1 VTDGAA
7 GIGLPVGLE
16 TPASRGLP
24 ARDPA
29 LDALRGVAIALVVF
43 HHVGLRF
50 PDAVRDP
57 VGRFLVGVGWG
68 GVDLFFAISGFLI
81 TRILLDASAHAGLR
95 AFFVKRAFRI
105 LPIYLVA
112 LATFVAASLVFG
124 NDLEVLPR
132 LWVNLLLLTA
142 WAIPFVG
149 ENGVPF
155 TITWS
160 VSVEEF
166 AYLLLGG
173 LSLAGPRA
181 LRASLGWLVL
191 AALAVRF
198 AMVVPLR
205 FAPESVYYF
214 APGRIDAIAMG
225 GLAAVHAGALR
236 RLASLG
242 PLWPALATTALLGVM
257 AAIGRHSP
265 LVAVPGYSLM
275 ARAAAWRVAAIAYR
289 QPVRPSPPTRALA
302 SVGLVSYFIY
312 LFHEFVVAAMQRVL
326 PAGAGL
332 DVWTLSAL
340 ALAATYLP
348 ARLSWRWLEKPLI
361 RRGHRIAAHSG
372 TVSP

>member
-1 VTDGAA
+1 VSAAA
-7 GIGLPVGLE
+7 GEIGLPVGIE
-16 TPASRGLP
+16 SPATRGLP

-50 PDAVRDP
+50 PQAVHDP
-57 VGRFLVGVGWG
+57 VGRFIVGAGWG

-112 LATFVAASLVFG
+112 IAAFVVASLVLG
-124 NDLEVLPR
+124 NDREVLPR
-132 LWVNLLLLTA
+132 IWVNLLLLTA

-181 LRASLGWLVL
+181 LRASLGWIVL
-191 AALAVRF
+191 GALAVRF
-198 AMVVPLR
+198 AMVLVWR
-205 FAPESVYYF
+205 FPPESIYYF
-214 APGRIDAIAMG
+214 APGRIDAIALG
-225 GLAAVHAGALR
+225 GLAAVHGGALR
-236 RLASLG
+236 RVVALG
-242 PLWPALATTALLGVM
+242 PAVPALVVAALLGAM
-257 AAIGRHSP
+257 ALVGRQSP
-265 LVAVPGYSLM
+265 IVAVPGYSLM
-275 ARAAAWRVAAIAYR
+275 AIAAAWMVASIAYR
-289 QPVRPSPPTRALA
+289 KPSLPAFGTRALA

-312 LFHEFVVAAMQRVL
+312 LFHEFVVAGMQRFL
-326 PAGAGL
+326 PAHLAI
-332 DVWTLSAL
+332 DVWPLSAL
-340 ALAATYLP
+340 ALLATYLP
-348 ARLSWRWLEKPLI
+348 ARLSWRWLERPLI
-361 RRGHRIAAHSG
+361 RQGHRIASRAHAD
-372 TVSP
+372 TP